1 MNTKNQLLDPINN
14 SYQYDAAGNVIFDGS
29 HHYLYDAENRLIQV
43 DPHSGYCSS
52 QGNTSTAAACYVY
65 DALGRRVA
73 KIPAS
78 GVWTQYAYD
87 LSGNVIS
94 EYGEGCGPTCW
105 ARGYVYFNGQRI
117 AEYANSTTYFAHN
130 DHLGS
135 PRLFTDVTAA
145 YTTDCYDFL
154 PFGERNLPT
163 TPCRSSSPPSPPQ
176 ANTSH
181 LFTGKERDAESGLD
195 NFGKRYFGSSLGR
208 FMSLD
213 PLLNSGQPWD
223 PQTWNRYSYTLN
235 NPLRYTDPLG
245 LYVWGN
251 CTGDAAKCKA
261 EQQRFR
267 DSIAKAKGALK
278 NLDPKSKEA
287 KALRSALNKL
297 GEEGKGDIKINFGDA
312 GKTNG
317 EPNLGRTVG
326 HNITINYDAV
336 DSEAKDFNLNPSEA
350 AALDAGV
357 TTHEAT
363 HALGNGLFGLVQGHF
378 EHPAYYSESVTYQ
391 GLHNTDKVLDLW
403 NESWLKVD
411 QNTLEQNRE
420 NAIQN
425 AIHPPKQQ
433 PDQKPENQ

>member
-163 TPCRSSSPPSPPQ
+163 SPCSSPSPP
-176 ANTSH
+176 APPPVNTSH
-181 LFTGKERDAESGLD
+181 LFTGKERDSESGLD
-195 NFGKRYFGSSLGR
+195 NFEARYFGSSLGR
-208 FMSLD
+208 FMSAD
-213 PLLNSGQPWD
+213 PENLSGLINQDD
-223 PQTWNRYSYTLN
+223 PQAWNGYAYVRN
-235 NPLRYTDPLG
+235 NPLVYTDPSGANYTVCDTNGKNCADLTDKQFNQYLKDNPDVSKTASG
-245 LYVWGN
+245 DLYVGN
-251 CTGDAAKCKA
+251 TKVGSASYYNERDVAAAQFLSGPVQNVVTKAAYVVGGAMAGVYLWTAYTTYGVGTTALNLAGAGGAAAPILYKTGDII
-261 EQQRFR
+261 EEVVP
-267 DSIAKAKGALK
+267 DSSGT
-278 NLDPKSKEA
+278 
-287 KALRSALNKL
+287 
-297 GEEGKGDIKINFGDA
+297 G
-312 GKTNG
+312 
-317 EPNLGRTVG
+317 
-326 HNITINYDAV
+326 
-336 DSEAKDFNLNPSEA
+336 
-350 AALDAGV
+350 
-357 TTHEAT
+357 
-363 HALGNGLFGLVQGHF
+363 
-378 EHPAYYSESVTYQ
+378 
-391 GLHNTDKVLDLW
+391 
-403 NESWLKVD
+403 
-411 QNTLEQNRE
+411 
-420 NAIQN
+420 
-425 AIHPPKQQ
+425 
-433 PDQKPENQ
+433 